1 MRKLITALAALAV
14 GLTGA
19 ALAIAAVQLWPEGG
33 DGGAPQTAAPAT
45 TATPGKSSDTGS
57 SGNLALDSGCL
68 SAADIYEQV
77 RPAVVEITSTSGGRT
92 PFGPQAQGTGS
103 GIVIDDQGTI
113 LTNNHVV
120 AGADSLEVKFADGST
135 LSAKALGSNPGDD
148 LAVIRVEG
156 AGRDL
161 TPASLGDS
169 EALRVG
175 DPVLAIGNPFQLEG
189 TLTEGIVSATGRTF
203 SPNESSR
210 PIRDMVQTDAPVNPG
225 NSGGPLID
233 CHGKVVG
240 INTALEN
247 PTGDSVNVGIA
258 FAVPSAAAK
267 NALSDMLAGQTVSHP
282 WLGIAGNDITP
293 ALAKDVGLS
302 VQSGVYVILVSADS
316 PAEKAG
322 LHGAFSSESEAQ
334 RSTSVPAGGD
344 VITAVGGEAV
354 SSVDQLAG
362 YLNSHQKAGDSVK
375 LTVIRQGE
383 ELTVDVTLAE
393 WPS

>member
-1 MRKLITALAALAV
+1 MRKLITGLAALAV

-33 DGGAPQTAAPAT
+33 GGGDPQTATPAT
-45 TATPGKSSDTGS
+45 TATSGKSSDTGS
-57 SGNLALDSGCL
+57 SGKLALDSGCL

-103 GIVIDDQGTI
+103 GIV
-113 LTNNHVV
+113 V
-120 AGADSLEVKFADGST
+120 AGADSLEVKFADGTT
-135 LSAKALGSNPGDD
+135 LSAKALGSDPGDD
-148 LAVIRVEG
+148 VAVIRVEG
-156 AGRDL
+156 AVPDL

-169 EALRVG
+169 ETLRVG

-189 TLTEGIVSATGRTF
+189 TLAEGIVSATGRTF
-203 SPNESSR
+203 IPNGGSR
-210 PIRDMVQTDAPVNPG
+210 AIRDMIQTDTPVNPG

-247 PTGDSVNVGIA
+247 PTGDSVNVGVA
-258 FAVPSAAAK
+258 FAVPSNTAK
-267 NALSDMLAGQTVSHP
+267 RTLPDMLAGKTVSHP

-302 VQSGVYVILVSADS
+302 VDSGVYVIVVS
-316 PAEKAG
+316 PASPAAKAG
-322 LHGAFSSESEAQ
+322 LHGAFSSESDAQ
-334 RSTSVPAGGD
+334 QSTSVPAGGD
-344 VITAVGGEAV
+344 VITAVNGEAV
-354 SSVDQLAG
+354 SGVDQLAG

-375 LTVIRQGE
+375 LSVIRQGK
-383 ELTVDVTLAE
+383 ELTVDVPLSE